1 MRSRRVSM
9 GVRGTHAD
17 DEEFTAFVHA
27 TAPRLFRSA
36 LLLTGDRQLAED
48 LLQTTYARLFVA
60 WRKVRRVG
68 NPVGYAHTTL
78 TRVFLSH
85 RRLRSSSELPVD
97 DVAEHPWRDHTTHD
111 LRLDLIAALRLLTP
125 GDRAILVLRYWED
138 RSVAETA
145 TQLDITE
152 TAVRTRARRALA
164 RLRPHLT
171 SFQETRP

>member
-1 MRSRRVSM
+1 MRSKRLR
-9 GVRGTHAD
+9 GVGQTGTD
-17 DEEFTAFVHA
+17 DEDFTAFVHA

-48 LLQTTYARLFVA
+48 LLQTTYARLFA
-60 WRKVRRVG
+60 SWRRVRRVG

-78 TRVFLSH
+78 TRVFLSY

-97 DVAEHPWRDHTTHD
+97 TVAERPPREHTTPD
-111 LRLDLIAALRLLTP
+111 LRLDLMAALRILSP

-171 SFQETRP
+171 PFQETRP

>member
-1 MRSRRVSM
+1 M
-9 GVRGTHAD
+9 GRPD
-17 DEEFTAFVHA
+17 DEDFTAFVHA

-36 LLLTGDRQLAED
+36 LLLSGDRQLAED
-48 LLQTTYARLFVA
+48 LVQTTYARLYA
-60 WRKVRRVG
+60 SWRKVRRVG

-85 RRLRSSSELPVD
+85 RRLRRSSERPVD
-97 DVAEHPWRDHTTHD
+97 TVADRPAADDSISD
-111 LRLDLIAALRLLTP
+111 LRLDLMAAMRCLSP
-125 GDRAILVLRYWED
+125 GDRAVLVLRYWED

-145 TQLDITE
+145 TQLGITE

-171 SFQETRP
+171 PFQETRP